1 LGVSERQ
8 PPRPADDPDAEA
20 FADAMRDVVP
30 LARDHRQ
37 RVRATPPLPRPAQ
50 PSRTP
55 PARSQDDEPDEE
67 DAGFVAAG
75 VDRRE
80 LRKLR
85 RGSSIPG
92 RRLDLHGMPSR
103 AAITAVEQ
111 FIATSRR
118 AFRCVAIVHGRG
130 LHSDGNI
137 AVLRKD
143 VRALLRR
150 HPAVLAYADAPRDA
164 GGSGAV
170 HVLLRG

>member
-1 LGVSERQ
+1 MSEHRTPQ
-8 PPRPADDPDAEA
+8 DGDDPDAEA
-20 FADAMRDVVP
+20 FVEAMRDVVP

-50 PSRTP
+50 PYRTP
-55 PARSQDDEPDEE
+55 PARSRDDEPDEE
-67 DAGFVAAG
+67 DAGFVATG

-85 RGSSIPG
+85 RGSYVPG
-92 RRLDLHGMPSR
+92 RCLDLHGMTSR
-103 AAITAVEQ
+103 AAVAAVEQ
-111 FIATSRR
+111 LIATSRR

-130 LHSDGNI
+130 LHSAGNV
-137 AVLRKD
+137 AVLRND

-164 GGSGAV
+164 GGSGVV
-170 HVLLRG
+170 HVLLRS